1 MEETNNRSTTK
12 LSPDETDYQN
22 GPPEQ
27 LEPLMSKEKKH
38 LCGVKLWEVKH
49 DPHDE
54 GEKLIEMNLTVES
67 LRLATKVAFFT
78 IIILGIAATHTFNT
92 SESLNDTEIQKTF
105 GNKNICLYFDF
116 YPVPYFSPF
125 LYNIVV
131 LLVSLY
137 CIASAIRVWIA
148 YGEKKISFWERK
160 FYNFCFGF
168 LVFSAMVFSLCFA
181 VQPDDPGN
189 KEKMLVHAIPFMVFE
204 LGLLLAQVRI
214 FFFLTCSCR
223 FLLPN
228 DLF

>member
-1 MEETNNRSTTK
+1 MEREKTNDISTTT
-12 LSPDETDYQN
+12 LSTLDEPDHRNES
-22 GPPEQ
+22 PERK
-27 LEPLMSKEKKH
+27 PLMSQKKY
-38 LCGVKLWEVKH
+38 LCGKRFKLWEVKP
-49 DPHDE
+49 DPNDE
-54 GEKLIEMNLTVES
+54 EERMIEKNLTVES

-214 FFFLTCSCR
+214 FFF
-223 FLLPN
+223 F
-228 DLF
+228 